1 MERRQLLSGGVVAGM
16 GTALGGTALAGT
28 VLGLQRSG
36 SQQPDNEGV
45 SNAIADLRQ
54 TIDRGLQVSPELAR
68 IREQQR
74 VFLRANQK
82 FPDYIEV
89 GIGVWE
95 SICDWHVRH
104 LLPIQVSRTPDGR
117 YSMPVMLTNL
127 ILRPEQAETFVGF
140 GFDLR

>member
-16 GTALGGTALAGT
+16 GTALGF
-28 VLGLQRSG
+28 QRSG

-45 SNAIADLRQ
+45 STAIADLRQ
-54 TIDRGLQVSPELAR
+54 TIDHGLQVSPELAR

-82 FPDYIEV
+82 FPDYIEI

-104 LLPIQVSRTPDGR
+104 LLPIQVTRTPDGR
-117 YSMPVMLTNL
+117 YSMAVMLTNL
-127 ILRPEQAETFVGF
+127 VLRPEQAETFVGF

>member
-16 GTALGGTALAGT
+16 GTALG
-28 VLGLQRSG
+28 LQRSG
-36 SQQPDNEGV
+36 SAQPDNEGV
-45 SNAIADLRQ
+45 STAIADLRQ

-82 FPDYIEV
+82 FPDYIEI

-104 LLPIQVSRTPDGR
+104 LLPIQVTRTPDGR
-117 YSMPVMLTNL
+117 YSMVVMLTNL

>member
-16 GTALGGTALAGT
+16 GTALGF
-28 VLGLQRSG
+28 QRSG

-45 SNAIADLRQ
+45 STAIADLRQ
-54 TIDRGLQVSPELAR
+54 TIDHGLQVSPELAR

-82 FPDYIEV
+82 FPDYIEI

-104 LLPIQVSRTPDGR
+104 LLPLQVTRTPDGR
-117 YSMPVMLTNL
+117 YSMAVMLTNL
-127 ILRPEQAETFVGF
+127 VLRPEQAETFVGF

>member
-1 MERRQLLSGGVVAGM
+1 MERRELLSGSVMAGM
-16 GTALGGTALAGT
+16 GTALGGTALGFQRTGT
-28 VLGLQRSG
+28 
-36 SQQPDNEGV
+36 QQPDDGRV
-45 SNAIADLRQ
+45 SSAIEDLKE
-54 TIDRGLQVSPELAR
+54 TIDRGLLVSPELAR

-82 FPDYIEV
+82 FPDYIEI

-104 LLPIQVSRTPDGR
+104 LLPIQVTRTPDGR
-117 YSMPVMLTNL
+117 YSMAVMLTNL
-127 ILRPEQAETFVGF
+127 VLRPEQSETFVGF